1 MKNLVD
7 YVEHIRND
15 YRAWQTA
22 YSKGGNENDMKIRD
36 HMLDKFVNSVS
47 VSEGKKYIKIICGGS
62 VHSFVVKE
70 ATGKFQAG
78 DILKAA
84 SAAAPATNFA
94 RGNVLRAEWKHV
106 RWTGA

>member
-22 YSKGGNENDMKIRD
+22 YSSGGNGNDMKIRD

-47 VSEGKKYIKIICGGS
+47 VSEGKKYIKVLCGGS
-62 VHSFVVKE
+62 VHSFVIKE
-70 ATGKFQAG
+70 DEGKFRAC

-84 SAAAPATNFA
+84 SAAAPAKNFK
-94 RGNVLRAEWKHV
+94 RGNVLQADWQHV